1 MTDWDDSAAIGQ
13 AIHAFARR
21 LWPLPRSISGDGLR
35 QTLAAIAGLNP
46 GLRLVEVPSGRQVL
60 DWIVPDEWSIRA
72 GWIEDPQGRR
82 IVDFADNNLHV
93 LG

>member
-35 QTLAAIAGLNP
+35 QTLAAIAGT
-46 GLRLVEVPSGRQVL
+46 
-60 DWIVPDEWSIRA
+60 WSSPFS
-72 GWIEDPQGRR
+72 IE
-82 IVDFADNNLHV
+82 
-93 LG
+93 